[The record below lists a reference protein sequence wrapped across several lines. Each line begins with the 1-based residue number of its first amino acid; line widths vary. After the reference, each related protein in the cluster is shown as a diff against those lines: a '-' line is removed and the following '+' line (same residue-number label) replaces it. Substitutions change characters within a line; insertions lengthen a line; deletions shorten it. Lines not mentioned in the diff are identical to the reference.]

1 MKIKIGT
8 RASALAVWQA
18 EHVKTLLQK
27 HHNADV
33 ELVKISTK
41 GDQILDRSLQKIG
54 GKGLFLKEI
63 QEALLAGEVDIA
75 VHSMKDV
82 PWEEHDQLDIAA
94 VLDRANPYDAFVC
107 NTVKTIDELPKG
119 AVVGTGSLRRSM
131 QLKLKYPGLEF
142 KGLRGNVN
150 TRLKKLDDGEYDAI
164 ILACA
169 GLERLEFHDRI
180 ASTVDIVPAVGQG
193 VIGVECRSSDS
204 KMKEALQC
212 LHHEQT
218 AQEIY
223 YERLFSKLVQG
234 SCQTPMGC
242 FVQINKDQA
251 QVDVFFAREEGAKIH
266 KDSKSLGVSEL
277 ENWLKTFVSKF

>member
-18 EHVKTLLQK
+18 EHVKALLQK

-63 QEALLAGEVDIA
+63 QEALIAGEVDIA

-82 PWEEHDQLDIAA
+82 PWEEHDQLQIVS
-94 VLDRANPYDAFVC
+94 VLERANPYDAFVC
-107 NTVKTIDELPKG
+107 NTVERIEDLPKG

-131 QLKLKYPGLEF
+131 QLKLKYPHLQF

-150 TRLKKLDDGEYDAI
+150 TRLKKLDEGEYDAI

-169 GLERLEFHDRI
+169 GLERLDFHNRI
-180 ASTVDIVPAVGQG
+180 ASTVEIVPAVGQG

-204 KMKEALQC
+204 KLKEALSC
-212 LHHEQT
+212 LHHEKT
-218 AQEIY
+218 AQEIK

-242 FVQINKDQA
+242 HVQISDDEA
-251 QVDVFFAREEGAKIH
+251 QVDVFFAREEGAQIH
-266 KDSKSLGVSEL
+266 NDSQRLSVSEL